1 MGRVPLHF
9 IGWESINVVTS
20 ASRRRLAVAA
30 WLVSG
35 AVLVTA
41 CQPAAGG
48 HTAAGARPGEGSA
61 PSASTP
67 TTRQPEPATLSISPA
82 NAAIGVLPT
91 DPVRVSARTGSLGD
105 VVLKDAQGDTVP
117 GKLGSDGVWEASG
130 RLSPATA
137 YTVTAKATG
146 ADGTP
151 STVTSTFTTL
161 TPKVTATYGMIP
173 GGGTV
178 GVGMPVSVQFDSP
191 VMTKAE
197 RAQVEKLMKITTV
210 PKQEG
215 AWGWLDNRQ
224 LMWRPKSYWLP
235 GTKVTVNAPLHGVQT
250 GEGKWVGRDASTSF
264 TVGSSMVSTVDMKA
278 HTMTVRQ
285 NGQVLRA
292 FKVSTGRPGPKT
304 ETRYGTK
311 VIISRDG
318 DVTMDSTTIGIPKGK
333 PGYYKIDTKWAM
345 RLTWTG
351 EFIHSAPWSVGAQ
364 GNANVSHGCTN
375 MAPAD
380 AQWMFE
386 HSKVGDV
393 VTFTGSN
400 RPFLPTEGYGV
411 WMYSFSGWKGQSA
424 LS

>member
-1 MGRVPLHF
+1 M
-9 IGWESINVVTS
+9 VTT
-20 ASRRRLAVAA
+20 AARRRASVAA
-30 WLVSG
+30 VVLAG

-41 CQPAAGG
+41 CQPGAASGRHAAAGR
-48 HTAAGARPGEGSA
+48 AGGGGV
-61 PSASTP
+61 PSA
-67 TTRQPEPATLSISPA
+67 TTTTTPEPRPAVLDINPADKATGVSPTA
-82 NAAIGVLPT
+82 
-91 DPVRVSARTGSLGD
+91 PVSVSAQSGTLGK
-105 VVLKDAQGDTVP
+105 VVLTDATGDAVP
-117 GKLGSDGVWEASG
+117 GTVGADGAWKASG
-130 RLSPATA
+130 RLTPGTA
-137 YTVTAKATG
+137 YTLTATATG
-146 ADGTP
+146 PDGLKRT
-151 STVTSTFTTL
+151 TTSSFRTL
-161 TPKVTATYGMIP
+161 TPTVTATYGLIP

-191 VMTKAE
+191 VQTKAE
-197 RAQVEKLMKITTV
+197 RAQVEKLMKISV
-210 PKQEG
+210 SPKQEG

-224 LMWRPKSYWLP
+224 LMWRPKSYWVP
-235 GTKVTVNAPLHGVQT
+235 GTHVTVNAPLHGVQT
-250 GEGKWVGRDASTSF
+250 GDGTWVAADHSTSF

-285 NGQVLRA
+285 NGAVLRT

-318 DVTMDSTTIGIPKGK
+318 DVTMDSATVGIPKGK

-400 RPFLPTEGYGV
+400 RPFQPTEGYGV
-411 WMYSFSGWKGQSA
+411 WMYSFSGWKAQSA